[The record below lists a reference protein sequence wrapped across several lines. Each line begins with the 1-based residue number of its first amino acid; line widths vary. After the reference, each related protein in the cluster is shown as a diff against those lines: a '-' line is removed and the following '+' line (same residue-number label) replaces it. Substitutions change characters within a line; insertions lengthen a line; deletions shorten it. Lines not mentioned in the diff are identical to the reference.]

1 MKAYCKYLLA
11 TAVLAASLVS
21 CQETEPIVGTQD
33 KDGFFLN
40 RTSLTLPKGSSES
53 LTATVT
59 PKGAGAA
66 SWSSSD
72 ESVATVADG
81 VVTAVGGGE
90 AVISAQ
96 FGSQTLSCKVW
107 VSSAVT
113 AVTLNEHAVD
123 FDKGESRQLS
133 YEMGPDDINVP
144 LEVSWSSTDEN
155 VLTVDENGLV
165 TAVGGGKASIV
176 LNVNGVTD
184 VCEFFSHCY
193 PTGIEITPASASVSV
208 NQSVRLTARLLP
220 EDVTE
225 ELAFVW
231 SVTDTGIASV
241 DAEGLVQGLSAGN
254 TQVVVTAG
262 SFSAEAELTV
272 TREVKTVEL
281 TPTSVNHTEGD
292 VTLTFGPGCY
302 HFSDYYGMEVVAGS
316 YFTVSVPDG
325 YQIDKIEFTP
335 SYNATLGDFTVD
347 TGNYARSGGNHS
359 WEAAESTS
367 SVTFSNPHSA
377 EYDIRVFRITYQ

>member
-96 FGSQTLSCKVW
+96 FGSKTLSCKVW

-113 AVTLNEHAVD
+113 AVTLNEHEVD

-262 SFSAEAELTV
+262 AFSAEAELTV